1 MARKITTS
9 TDKFGRTVYK
19 ITGTKKYAFSLV
31 KAKKIA
37 ASLDGT
43 SVRKPAKKTA
53 AKKTARKTTRRP
65 AKKTT
70 AVTRYRGRGGK
81 ADSRF
86 KGYDGL
92 EMDEPMTAAE
102 RRAVLAAAKAGN
114 RKRKPAKRTAAKRN
128 AAGQFVK
135 RTAAKKTTRRNAG
148 RRMTQARMDAIM
160 AKVRAKR
167 SAAKKGLTLAQT
179 KAIARTAYSLAN
191 GSMNGATAEVN
202 ASVKKAGRI
211 GGDLYGY
218 LAQHPD
224 TIVEATDEHPALA
237 AKGYFDDSG
246 YAYEWET
253 H

>member
-9 TDKFGRTVYK
+9 TDKYGRTVYK
-19 ITGTKKYAFSLV
+19 ITGTKKYAFSLA

-37 ASLDGT
+37 ASLDGA

-53 AKKTARKTTRRP
+53 RKATRRP

-70 AVTRYRGRGGK
+70 A
-81 ADSRF
+81 
-86 KGYDGL
+86 
-92 EMDEPMTAAE
+92 
-102 RRAVLAAAKAGN
+102 LA
-114 RKRKPAKRTAAKRN
+114 RVRKPAKRTAKRD
-128 AAGQFVK
+128 ASGRFVK
-135 RTAAKKTTRRNAG
+135 RKSTAKKTTRRNAG

-179 KAIARTAYSLAN
+179 KAIARTAYFLVN
-191 GSMNGATAEVN
+191 GNMNGATAEVN

-211 GGDLYGY
+211 GGDLYGS
-218 LAQHPD
+218 LHMHPD
-224 TIVEATDEHPALA
+224 IVVEATDEHPELA

>member
-9 TDKFGRTVYK
+9 TDKYGRTVYK

-37 ASLDGT
+37 ASLDGGA
-43 SVRKPAKKTA
+43 VRKP

-65 AKKTT
+65 AKRTT

-114 RKRKPAKRTAAKRN
+114 RKRKPAKRTTAKRN
-128 AAGQFVK
+128 ASGQFVK

-148 RRMTQARMDAIM
+148 RMSEAQLKAAI
-160 AKVRAKR
+160 AKVRAR
-167 SAAKKGLTLAQT
+167 QRAKKGTLTLAQT
-179 KAIARTAYSLAN
+179 KAIARTAYFLAN

-218 LAQHPD
+218 LAQNPN
-224 TIVEATDEHPALA
+224 TIVEATDEHPELA

-246 YAYEWET
+246 YAYEWES